1 MTLFCVTLHKI
12 SAEMYFWERDF
23 HIIYFFALGFDAWS
37 RRITHGIRM
46 GTDKNLRIGIYA
58 IDITLLTLFIL
69 GFYKLV
75 AIISPASLNGIDN
88 VPWLLF
94 TYLLSFSISAFL
106 FPSITQSRFVKG
118 EAILLR
124 VITTCFMTL
133 LFISLITLLSH
144 PSSHFPRKFLL
155 ISIGLYMIFLFI
167 ERFCIRAYLLH
178 LRSNKRNQKRVLLI
192 GCDQTVSQLFSILNT
207 PLYGYDI
214 IGTFYDGECPYE
226 NLASKR
232 IGSIGDIYGWLT
244 KNSNVNEIY
253 GHFPKDQ
260 HYIVNMISKFCDNHL
275 IRFYYIP
282 TIDVFKGNMAFR
294 ILEGVPVIA
303 RREEPLRNVKNQF
316 IKRTFDIIFS
326 ALVLILIFPWMFIIV
341 AIIIKI
347 QSPGPIFFLQERTGL
362 DGKIFKCIKFRSMKV
377 NDDADKVQATADDPR
392 KFPFGD
398 FMRKANIDEL
408 PQFINV
414 FVGDMSVV
422 GPRPHMLRHT
432 NEYSKLINRFMV
444 RHFAKPGITGLA
456 QVTGFRGETR
466 YIDQMEGRVK
476 KDIEYIENWT
486 FLLDIKII
494 FQTVWNMFGKEKGN
508 AY

>member
-1 MTLFCVTLHKI
+1 
-12 SAEMYFWERDF
+12 
-23 HIIYFFALGFDAWS
+23 
-37 RRITHGIRM
+37 M
-46 GTDKNLRIGIYA
+46 GTTEKNLQIGIYA
-58 IDITLLTLFIL
+58 IDLILLTLFVL
-69 GFYKLV
+69 GFYKLT
-75 AIISPASLNGIDN
+75 AIISPTSLNGIEN

-94 TYLLSFSISAFL
+94 TYLLSFSISVFL
-106 FPSITQSRFVKG
+106 FPSITQSRFVKV
-118 EAILLR
+118 EAILTR
-124 VITTCFMTL
+124 VITTCLMTL
-133 LFISLITLLSH
+133 LLISLIAQLSRTF
-144 PSSHFPRKFLL
+144 SLVPRKFLL
-155 ISIGLYMIFLFI
+155 ISIGVYMILLFI
-167 ERFCIRAYLLH
+167 ERLCVRAILTH
-178 LRSNKRNQKRVLLI
+178 LRSKKHNLKRVVLI
-192 GCDQTVSQLFSILNT
+192 GCDKTVNQLFSVLST

-244 KNSNVNEIY
+244 QNSNVNEIY
-253 GHFPKDQ
+253 ESFHKNQHF
-260 HYIVNMISKFCDNHL
+260 IVNMISKFCDNHL

-282 TIDVFKGNMAFR
+282 SIDIFKGNMTIN
-294 ILEGVPVIA
+294 ILEGVPIIA
-303 RREEPLRNVKNQF
+303 RREEPLRDMRNKF
-316 IKRTFDIIFS
+316 IKRMFDIVFS
-326 ALVLILIFPWMFIIV
+326 ALVLILIFPWVFVIV

-377 NDDADKVQATADDPR
+377 NDDADKVQATACDPR
-392 KFPFGD
+392 KFPFGN

-414 FVGDMSVV
+414 FMGDMSVV
-422 GPRPHMLRHT
+422 GPRPHMLKHT
-432 NEYSKLINRFMV
+432 NEYSKIINRFMV

-494 FQTVWNMFGKEKGN
+494 FLTVWNMFGKEKGN